1 MSDHLPV
8 LIPLIPMAA
17 AVLAPLLGMV
27 RRSWAH
33 RVAVTA
39 LAADSA
45 IAVWALVEVLD
56 SGSMRYSLGG
66 WEPPIGI
73 ELLLDPLSV
82 FFAVVVAVVA
92 TVVLIGA
99 EDLLDGEAAGRSVP
113 YFTTALLLVAGFQGM
128 IATADFF
135 NLFVFLE
142 IAGLSGY
149 ALLSLGD
156 RAAPVAALRYLLLG
170 ATGASLYLLG
180 LWFVYQVTGSLNMAD
195 VAQIATTSWDDP
207 ALVVGVCLM
216 VVGMAL
222 KMALWPLHGWLPDAY
237 TYAPSSSSALVAPIG
252 TKVGAYVLIRI
263 LLFVFGTEFVTD
275 TIPITTVILW
285 ASAVGIVY
293 GSVMAIAQRE
303 LKRMLAYSSVAQ
315 IGYIGLGIGLAN
327 PLGLVGALLHV
338 LNHALMKATL
348 FLVAGNLRRTLGHSD
363 IDRLDR
369 GTRRRLPGTTL
380 AFTVAALSMI
390 GIPPL
395 AGFFSKWYLGAG
407 AVDAG
412 AWPMV
417 VVILISSLLN
427 AVYFFRVIEHLYLT
441 PEPEPATDSTPA
453 PGTGRRIPVT
463 AASAGALAVGI
474 VVVGVLN
481 VAVVTGLLDLI
492 RPAGW

>member
-1 MSDHLPV
+1 
-8 LIPLIPMAA
+8 
-17 AVLAPLLGMV
+17 MV
-27 RRSWAH
+27 HRRWAH
-33 RVAVTA
+33 RVAVAA
-39 LAADSA
+39 LATDAVV
-45 IAVWALVEVLD
+45 AVWAMSEVLD
-56 SGSMRYSLGG
+56 SGSARYSLGG
-66 WEPPIGI
+66 WQPPIGI

-82 FFAVVVAVVA
+82 FFAVVVAGIA
-92 TVVLIGA
+92 TVVLFGA
-99 EDLLDGEAAGRSVP
+99 DDLLDGEAAGRSVP
-113 YFTTALLLVAGFQGM
+113 YFTSALLMVAGFQGM
-128 IATADFF
+128 ILTADFF

-142 IAGLSGY
+142 IASLSGY

-180 LWFVYQVTGSLNMAD
+180 LWFVYGVTGSLNMAD
-195 VAQIATTSWDDP
+195 VAGIAVGAWDDP
-207 ALVVGVCLM
+207 ALVIGVSLM
-216 VVGMAL
+216 VVGIAV

-263 LLFVFGTEFVTD
+263 LLFVFTTGFVTD

-285 ASAVGIVY
+285 SSAVGIIY

-327 PLGLVGALLHV
+327 PLGLIGALLHV

-348 FLVAGNLRRTLGHSD
+348 FLVTGNLRRTLGHSD

-369 GTRRRLPGTTL
+369 ETRRRLPGTTL

-412 AWPMV
+412 AWPML
-417 VVILISSLLN
+417 VVILVSSLLN
-427 AVYFFRVIEHLYLT
+427 AVYFFRVIERLYLT
-441 PEPEPATDSTPA
+441 PEPESESDEDERLTVTDDRPSATV
-453 PGTGRRIPVT
+453 G
-463 AASAGALAVGI
+463 AAAGSLAVGI
-474 VVVGVLN
+474 IVVGLFN
-481 VAVVTGLLDLI
+481 VAVVTGILELI
-492 RPAGW
+492 RPPGW